1 MLGSNFSRLI
11 IAHYFKYNNIFE
23 KKGGFGLM
31 DPYMMHLGLFFFFTC
46 QKVQKDAIESEYAI
60 SSLNQI
66 ISLLRWLNNFI
77 FTSQHFILHKI
88 LTMPFP
94 LWYIWSQLPCTITL
108 VIIIND

>member
-23 KKGGFGLM
+23 KKKGGVWTHGPLHDAFGVV
-31 DPYMMHLGLFFFFTC
+31 FFFFTC

-94 LWYIWSQLPCTITL
+94 LWYI
-108 VIIIND
+108 